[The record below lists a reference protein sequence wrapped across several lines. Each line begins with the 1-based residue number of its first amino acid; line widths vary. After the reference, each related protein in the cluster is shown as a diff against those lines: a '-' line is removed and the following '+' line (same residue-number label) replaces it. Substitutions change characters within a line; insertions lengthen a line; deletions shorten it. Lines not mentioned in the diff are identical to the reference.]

1 MRIELTIKEKEELES
16 QHSKERDRR
25 VADRIK
31 AVLLNAEGWTQKQI
45 AQALRIR
52 YETVQD
58 HLNDYLK
65 SKKLMPENG
74 GSTSHL
80 NLDQTSQ
87 LISHLENNTYLKVAH
102 ICAYV
107 ELTFSVRFTPSGMT
121 KWLVR
126 NNFSYK
132 KPKGSPAKADPE
144 KQAEFIRYYEDLL
157 NTILEDEP
165 VEFADAVHPTMATK
179 VTYGWI
185 RKGKD
190 KLIETIASRTRVNL
204 LGSISLETMDVTI
217 AAHETID
224 SKAMEKHFAALRKK
238 YPHAPKIHLITDRGS
253 YNTSIETKDAAEKYG
268 IVLHHLPPYSPN
280 LNPIER
286 LWKVMNEYVR
296 NNRVFKT
303 AAEFRQAIN
312 EFFTKWPQI
321 ALSMVD
327 RINDNFQILNKVS

>member
-87 LISHLENNTYLKVAH
+87 LISHLENKTYLKVAH

-121 KWLVR
+121 KWLVL

-144 KQAEFIRYYEDLL
+144 KQAEFIRSYEDLL
-157 NTILEDEP
+157 NTILEE
-165 VEFADAVHPTMATK
+165 VL
-179 VTYGWI
+179 I
-185 RKGKD
+185 ISD
-190 KLIETIASRTRVNL
+190 KL
-204 LGSISLETMDVTI
+204 SL
-217 AAHETID
+217 
-224 SKAMEKHFAALRKK
+224 F
-238 YPHAPKIHLITDRGS
+238 
-253 YNTSIETKDAAEKYG
+253 
-268 IVLHHLPPYSPN
+268 
-280 LNPIER
+280 
-286 LWKVMNEYVR
+286 
-296 NNRVFKT
+296 
-303 AAEFRQAIN
+303 
-312 EFFTKWPQI
+312 
-321 ALSMVD
+321 
-327 RINDNFQILNKVS
+327 